1 MVQITGNAYDEI
13 IKIVKEW
20 CNSPG
25 GLYDI
30 FLVTIKLDDEPP
42 MTHLLMFD
50 ANNVE
55 FYWEN
60 DWWEGEKNVFL
71 YGFTPLSRINII
83 GRPGDQEFY

>member
-1 MVQITGNAYDEI
+1 MVQITGNPYDA
-13 IKIVKEW
+13 IVKRIKKW
-20 CNSPG
+20 CDSPG

-42 MTHLLMFD
+42 MTHLLMLD
-50 ANNVE
+50 GDME

-83 GRPGDQEFY
+83 GYPGNQEFY